1 MTLPPIKQDKDATAL
16 EPNFSAGL
24 TSVPPQSRPLI
35 SIIVAVYNNAVT
47 LQRCIDSVASQSYP
61 HKELVIIDGGST
73 DGTVEIIKRNSDKID
88 CWVSEPDRGIY
99 HAFNKGLDRTKG
111 DWIYFLGS
119 DDYLWDNYTL
129 SRVSEQ
135 LINIVDIN
143 CESRLVYGKVARVS
157 PQGDVLEIVNQ
168 PWSQVQ
174 RSFLQLSSICHQG
187 VFHKRTLFEVHGQF
201 DESFSI
207 AGDYE
212 LLLRELKNKDS
223 SPIFLPELIIAG
235 MQLLG
240 VSSCP
245 KSRILT
251 LREIAEARSKNNLVV
266 LLPLKWL
273 FSYVKAIIWLVL
285 LSTLPDKLTIYIA
298 DFYRNLTG
306 RASVWNKTKLYK

>member
-135 LINIVDIN
+135 LSILLILIV
-143 CESRLVYGKVARVS
+143 
-157 PQGDVLEIVNQ
+157 
-168 PWSQVQ
+168 
-174 RSFLQLSSICHQG
+174 
-187 VFHKRTLFEVHGQF
+187 
-201 DESFSI
+201 
-207 AGDYE
+207 
-212 LLLRELKNKDS
+212 
-223 SPIFLPELIIAG
+223 
-235 MQLLG
+235 
-240 VSSCP
+240 
-245 KSRILT
+245 
-251 LREIAEARSKNNLVV
+251 
-266 LLPLKWL
+266 
-273 FSYVKAIIWLVL
+273 
-285 LSTLPDKLTIYIA
+285 
-298 DFYRNLTG
+298 
-306 RASVWNKTKLYK
+306 RAV